1 MLVQVL
7 QALATGLLT
16 GSVYA
21 LLGAG
26 FSLIW
31 GVARVINVAHPA
43 LAVGAAYAVYA
54 LATRGVDPLAS
65 LAIVAPAFF
74 VLGVGFHE
82 GVIRPAARRAGD
94 LGLVSMVLTFGL
106 AAALENALAAV
117 WGPGPRVVNVAY
129 TGDAIRL
136 GALALPVPHLV
147 GAGLAAVTIT
157 GLYLFLH
164 RTLPGKAVR
173 AVWQNPDGAALCAV
187 DLRQVTNL
195 AYGLAIASAA
205 VAGAA
210 LALMYSFSPATHLTW
225 LVFVFLVVIVGGV
238 GSLVGAVVA
247 GWVVGALTNLAT
259 LVVPFAWTPFLLFAS
274 LGVLL
279 LWRPTG
285 LFRR

>member
-1 MLVQVL
+1 VLVQTL

-31 GVARVINVAHPA
+31 GVAHVINVAHAA

-65 LAIVAPAFF
+65 LAIVVPLFF
-74 VLGVGFHE
+74 LLGVGFHE
-82 GVIRPAARRAGD
+82 AVIRPAARRAGD
-94 LGLVSMVLTFGL
+94 LVLVSMVLTFGL

-129 TGDAIRL
+129 TGQAIRL
-136 GALALPVPHLV
+136 GVLALPVPHV
-147 GAGLAAVTIT
+147 AGAGLAAVTIT
-157 GLYLFLH
+157 ALYLFLH
-164 RTLPGKAVR
+164 KTFPGKAVR
-173 AVWQNPDGAALCAV
+173 AVWQNRDGAALCAV
-187 DLRQVTNL
+187 NLRQVTSL
-195 AYGLAIASAA
+195 TYGLAIASAG
-205 VAGAA
+205 VAGVA
-210 LALMYSFSPATHLTW
+210 LALIYSFSPATHLMW

-247 GWVVGALTNLAT
+247 GMLVGALTNLAT
-259 LVVPFAWTPFLLFAS
+259 LVIPFAWAPFLLFAS